1 MGSQDVEDVS
11 IKVLPAGRVFA
22 CVCVCACV
30 LVCLCVCVCVCVRA
44 RACVCVYVCVCVFV
58 YGKHQP
64 PLYISRQII
73 RLL

>member
-30 LVCLCVCVCVCVRA
+30 LVCVCVRMCLSV
-44 RACVCVYVCVCVFV
+44 RACLCARMHACLCAYVRANRS
-58 YGKHQP
+58 YD
-64 PLYISRQII
+64 QIK
-73 RLL
+73 